1 MADKT
6 QGQGKGNTPATPAA
20 SGTDGAAKKRE
31 RSTPAE
37 ARTKLVARVKDSVRK
52 AVVSLQSAEMRR
64 TGTLS
69 GNADLV
75 KAYESFVGELDK
87 LATIPAGNA
96 PAAPAQS

>member
-1 MADKT
+1 MAQDK
-6 QGQGKGNTPATPAA
+6 GQDKSKGAGAGNTPAA
-20 SGTDGAAKKRE
+20 GTDAKKRE

-37 ARTKLVARVKDSVRK
+37 ARTKLVGRVKDSVRK

-75 KAYESFVGELDK
+75 KAYEAFVAELDK
-87 LATIPAGNA
+87 LATIPAAPAPA
-96 PAAPAQS
+96 PAAQA